1 MVQITLNI
9 PDQLAQE
16 ARFVAARTQR
26 RVEDVLQ
33 EWLSHY
39 ISERPVTTMSNEAVL
54 KLTDM
59 QMSDYQQEEL
69 SNLLELNRENKLTPG
84 DRKRLDELMTIYSQ
98 GMIRKAEA
106 LKEAVARELI
116 APIG

>member
-39 ISERPVTTMSNEAVL
+39 MSERPVETMTDEAVL
-54 KLTDM
+54 KLSNM
-59 QMSDYQQEEL
+59 QMPDYQQQEL
-69 SNLLELNRENKLTPG
+69 SDLLELNRENKLTVG

-106 LKEAVARELI
+106 LKVAVERNLM

>member
-16 ARFVAARTQR
+16 ARFVASRTHR

-33 EWLSHY
+33 EWLNHY
-39 ISERPVTTMSNEAVL
+39 LSERPVEAMSDEAVL
-54 KLTDM
+54 KLSEM
-59 QMSDYQQEEL
+59 QMPDYQQEEM
-69 SNLLELNRENKLTPG
+69 SDLLELNRENRLTSTE
-84 DRKRLDELMTIYSQ
+84 RKRLDELMTIYSQ

-106 LKEAVARELI
+106 LKVAVERELI